1 MLEYI
6 DAIDKSLIYAIN
18 QWHQPLV
25 DFVMYWTS
33 ETITWIP
40 LYAFLIFVLYRTL
53 GWKATLFWLLMIA
66 LLVTVADQFT
76 SSFMKPYFA
85 RLRPSHALE
94 ALALPAGK
102 GGTYGFASSHAANTF
117 ALAMMMYLLLRQHIK
132 SIKLLFVWA
141 AFVSFS
147 RVYLGLH
154 YLSDVLVGGIVGVL
168 AAWLLWFLGNKV
180 IEKIPQ
186 QV

>member
-6 DAIDKSLIYAIN
+6 DAFDKSLIYAIN

-25 DFVMYWTS
+25 DFVMYWAS

-40 LYAFLIFVLYRTL
+40 FYAFLIFVLYRTL
-53 GWKATLFWLLMIA
+53 GWKATLFWLMVIA
-66 LLVTVADQFT
+66 LLITVADQFT
-76 SSFMKPYFA
+76 SSFMKPYFS

-94 ALALPAGK
+94 GLALPAGK
-102 GGTYGFASSHAANTF
+102 GGTFGFASSHAANTF
-117 ALAMMMYLLLRQHIK
+117 ALAMMMFLLLRFRIK
-132 SIKLLFVWA
+132 SIVVLFIWA

-154 YLSDVLVGGIVGVL
+154 YLTDVLVGAGVGML
-168 AAWLLWFLGNKV
+168 AAWLLWLGGDFITRKY
-180 IEKIPQ
+180 KIS
-186 QV
+186 